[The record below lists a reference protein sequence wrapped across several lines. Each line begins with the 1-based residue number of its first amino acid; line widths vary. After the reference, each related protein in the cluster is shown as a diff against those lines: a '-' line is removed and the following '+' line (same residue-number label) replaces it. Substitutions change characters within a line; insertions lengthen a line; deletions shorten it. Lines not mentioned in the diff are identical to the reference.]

1 MFQILRSKLSFY
13 PLNKPIVVC
22 TYVMPQTQLA
32 RWTKSS
38 TWPLNVR
45 KYHIL
50 SFLKDQYCLCV
61 HYICTPLSYVF
72 IIYVHLFPMCSLY
85 MYTSFLWC
93 VHYICTPLSYV
104 FIIYVHLFPKCPL
117 YMYTSNTIACQTNVA
132 LEHIISIQ
140 DFVKT
145 LCYIKHLST
154 NSTFPSSTIFCVQL
168 HFL

>member
-1 MFQILRSKLSFY
+1 MKIHLKQTNTYVCCMFQILRSKLSFY

-45 KYHIL
+45 KYHKL

-61 HYICTPLSYVF
+61 HYICTL
-72 IIYVHLFPMCSLY
+72 
-85 MYTSFLWC
+85 
-93 VHYICTPLSYV
+93 LSYV